1 MANVKLTAEQIQDII
16 KAYKDGEPRQS
27 LSKRYGVH
35 VNTISNIMRK
45 NGLASRRR
53 GKGDY
58 AHISLTIDKK
68 IIDKVN
74 SRPMSINLSMLVN
87 SLLDKWLSNGE

>member
-1 MANVKLTAEQIQDII
+1 MANIKLTQEHISDII
-16 KAYKDGEPRQS
+16 KAYKDGETILS

-35 VNTISNIMRK
+35 ANTISNVIRK
-45 NGLASRRR
+45 NGLTRKRRC
-53 GKGDY
+53 KGEY
-58 AHISLTIDKK
+58 VHVSLTIDKK

>member
-45 NGLASRRR
+45 NGLASKRR

-58 AHISLTIDKK
+58 VHVSLTIDKA
-68 IIDKVN
+68 IVDKVN
-74 SRPMSINLSMLVN
+74 ERPNMNLSMLVN
-87 SLLDKWLSNGE
+87 SLLDKWLKKAK

>member
-16 KAYKDGEPRQS
+16 KAYKDGETIKS

-35 VNTISNIMRK
+35 VNTISNVIRK
-45 NGLASRRR
+45 NGLASKRR

-58 AHISLTIDKK
+58 AHVSLTIDKK

-74 SRPMSINLSMLVN
+74 SRPSINLSMLVN
-87 SLLDKWLSNGE
+87 TLLDDWFSKNE